1 MKNVNV
7 KKLELAQPE
16 TFQDRWSF
24 WKKEHLQ
31 FNIILPPTYWR
42 KAQQGNILEFF
53 SPRCS

>member
-42 KAQQGNILEFF
+42 KAQ
-53 SPRCS
+53 